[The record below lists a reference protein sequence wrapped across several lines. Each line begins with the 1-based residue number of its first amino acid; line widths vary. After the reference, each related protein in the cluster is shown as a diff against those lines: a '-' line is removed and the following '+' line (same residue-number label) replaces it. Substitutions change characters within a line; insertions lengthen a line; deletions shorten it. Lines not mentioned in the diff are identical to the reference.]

1 MFDELDVA
9 IDDII
14 DMTDGDIDEFFKDK
28 YFEVLENPFD
38 EEPDDK
44 KDENTETDEKG
55 SKIDSEQLSS
65 F

>member
-14 DMTDGDIDEFFKDK
+14 DMTDGDIDNFFKDK